1 MKRDPALISL
11 SRDHHHALFVAQKLR
26 NATPQNAAA
35 ARDEFLAFWRSG
47 GQAHFQ
53 AEEEILFPA
62 WARRGAADHEAL
74 VKLLV
79 DHVELRRMA
88 ADLASDPL
96 ESVDDLHVIGDRLH
110 DHVRYEERV
119 FFPLVEATLPPED
132 LERILDT
139 FEARAAATA

>member
-1 MKRDPALISL
+1 MKRSEALTPL
-11 SRDHHHALFVAQKLR
+11 SHEHHHALFVAQKLR

-35 ARDEFLAFWRSG
+35 ATDEFLAFWRSG
-47 GQAHFQ
+47 GEAHFQ

-62 WARRGAADHEAL
+62 WSRRAPADHESV

-96 ESVDDLHVIGDRLH
+96 EADELHVLGERLH

-119 FFPLVEATLPPED
+119 FFPLVEQTLPAQD
-132 LERILDT
+132 LERILDA
-139 FEARAAATA
+139 FEERAAAAA